1 MEKLKRLQKNDKVA
15 IVSLS
20 SGILGESFVKHELD
34 LGEKRLKEFG
44 LVPVYM
50 KNSLK
55 GLDFISNHPEARAE
69 DLIEAFENPEIKAI
83 ICAIG
88 GIDAHKTF
96 PYLVGNQR
104 LKLAV
109 QNNPKIFLG
118 YSDSTNHHLIL
129 NNLGLNT
136 FYGQAFIT
144 DLAEFEDNMLPYSK
158 EHFEMLMSP
167 KQTYEIKPS
176 DVWYED
182 RKSYKPEDVG
192 TKRVSHKNYGYEVL
206 QGTGKVQG
214 YLYGGCLDVL
224 AYHMGVLC
232 KDHETPEAVELK
244 KENILNYPVL
254 PNVSNWNDNTLL
266 FIETSDEK
274 ITPENYRK
282 IVKKLISLSI
292 FDKIK
297 GILCGKPIDEV
308 YYHEYKQILIEELKS
323 YNIPVFFNVNFGH
336 SYPHAIIPY
345 GALAELDADNKTIK
359 IIDNI
364 IE

>member
-1 MEKLKRLQKNDKVA
+1 MKKLKRLQKNDKVA

-20 SGILGESFVKHELD
+20 SGILGETFVKHELE

-55 GLDFISNHPEARAE
+55 GLDFISNHPEARAD

-88 GIDAHKTF
+88 GTDAHKTF
-96 PYLVGNQR
+96 PYLVNNQR

-109 QNNPKIFLG
+109 ENNPKIFLG

-144 DLAEFEDNMLPYSK
+144 DLAEFENDMLPYSK

-182 RKSYKPEDVG
+182 RTSFKPEDVG
-192 TKRVSHKNYGYEVL
+192 TNRISHKNNGYEVL

-214 YLYGGCLDVL
+214 NLYGGCLDVL
-224 AYHMGVLC
+224 AYHIGVFC
-232 KDHETPEAVELK
+232 KNHETPEDLELK
-244 KENILNYPVL
+244 KNNILNYPIL
-254 PNVSNWNDNTLL
+254 PNVSNWKENTIL
-266 FIETSDEK
+266 FIETSEEK
-274 ITPENYRK
+274 IKPEDYRQ
-282 IVKKLISLSI
+282 IVKNLINSE
-292 FDKIK
+292 FFNKTK
-297 GILCGKPIDEV
+297 GILCGKPIDEI
-308 YYHEYKQILIEELKS
+308 YYDEYKQILIQELKS
-323 YNIPVFFNVNFGH
+323 FNIPVFYNVNFGH

-345 GALAELDADNKTIK
+345 GALAELDAENKTIT
-359 IIDNI
+359 ILENT

>member
-34 LGEKRLKEFG
+34 LGEKRLKEFR

-50 KNSLK
+50 KNALK
-55 GLDFISNHPEARAE
+55 GLDFIATHPEARAE
-69 DLIEAFENPEIKAI
+69 DLIEAFEDPEIKAI

-88 GIDAHKTF
+88 GIDAYKTF

-104 LKLAV
+104 LKFAV
-109 QNNPKIFLG
+109 QNNPKIFLS

-144 DLAEFEDNMLPYSK
+144 DLAEFENDMLPYSK
-158 EHFEMLMSP
+158 EHFEMLFEP

-176 DVWYED
+176 KVWYAD
-182 RKSYKPEDVG
+182 RTSYKPEDVG
-192 TKRVSHKNYGYEVL
+192 TNRISYPNQGYEVL

-224 AYHMGVLC
+224 AYHIGVFC
-232 KDHETPEAVELK
+232 KDHEKPEDLALK
-244 KENILNYPVL
+244 KEYILDYPVL

-274 ITPENYRK
+274 MSPEDYRK
-282 IVKKLISLSI
+282 IVKKLTSFSF

-308 YYHEYKQILIEELKS
+308 YYNEYKQILIEELKP

-336 SYPHAIIPY
+336 SYPHAIIPF

-359 IIDNI
+359 ILDNI